1 MKSYD
6 VVVIPGDGIGPELT
20 RAAVEV
26 LHAVARGGK
35 FELALDHHE
44 AGASLYR
51 RAGRVMTDETLAACR
66 AAHGVLKGPVGD
78 PAVRAP
84 DGTEAGVLGG
94 VLRPGLDAY
103 ANVRPIRLYPGVTS
117 ALAGRAPGSIDY
129 VVVRENTEGLYASRG
144 RGFVTEDVCLDT
156 MVITRRGVE
165 RIARKALAIARQRAG
180 APADGRRRL
189 TCVDKANVLR
199 SFAFFRDGVR
209 RVAAEFPDVEVE
221 YLYADAAAARLVQDP
236 GHFDLLVMENFLG
249 DILSDLGGGTIGGLG
264 MCPSG
269 NIGDRAAY
277 FEPIHGSAPD
287 LAGTDRAN
295 PLSMVLSGAMMLDWL
310 GETDAARRVREAV
323 DGALRDAA
331 ISLRPDGT
339 VAQGTRAAG
348 HAVAERLE
356 RDGSSAA
363 RRAWLLRP
371 APRGRRGRC
380 RGYSRWPVDSFR
392 SYRGYPCGAVCRAS
406 QTLRV
411 LTDGALI
418 AGVDKLLKS
427 LDAATVSLARGDGQ
441 VEAKMKVQA
450 YEKAKAALQK
460 YIDDLQQLSA
470 KGQVPA
476 TVFPDLLGAA
486 TELIADIDDLIGA
499 V

>member
-1 MKSYD
+1 

-20 RAAVEV
+20 AAAAEVLRAAEKIG
-26 LHAVARGGK
+26 R
-35 FELALDHHE
+35 FELVLDQHE

-51 RAGRVMTDETLAACR
+51 RTGRVMTDETLDACR

-103 ANVRPIRLYPGVTS
+103 ANIRPIRLYPGVTS

-129 VVVRENTEGLYASRG
+129 VVVQENSEGLYASRG

-156 MVITRRGVE
+156 MVMTRRGVE
-165 RIARKALAIARQRAG
+165 RIARKALAIAGQRSG

-199 SFAFFRDGVR
+199 GFAFFRDGVR
-209 RVAAEFPDVEVE
+209 RIAAELPDVEVE
-221 YLYADAAAARLVQDP
+221 YLYADAAAARMVQDP
-236 GHFDLLVMENFLG
+236 GHFDVLVMENFLG

-277 FEPIHGSAPD
+277 FEPIHGSAPG

-295 PLSMVLSGAMMLDWL
+295 PLSMVLSAAMMLDWL
-310 GETDAARRVREAV
+310 GETDSARRVRDAI
-323 DGALRDAA
+323 DSALRDGA
-331 ISLRPDGT
+331 IALRPDGT

-348 HAVAERLE
+348 RAVAGRLQE
-356 RDGSSAA
+356 
-363 RRAWLLRP
+363 
-371 APRGRRGRC
+371 
-380 RGYSRWPVDSFR
+380 
-392 SYRGYPCGAVCRAS
+392 
-406 QTLRV
+406 
-411 LTDGALI
+411 
-418 AGVDKLLKS
+418 
-427 LDAATVSLARGDGQ
+427 
-441 VEAKMKVQA
+441 
-450 YEKAKAALQK
+450 
-460 YIDDLQQLSA
+460 
-470 KGQVPA
+470 
-476 TVFPDLLGAA
+476 
-486 TELIADIDDLIGA
+486 
-499 V
+499 